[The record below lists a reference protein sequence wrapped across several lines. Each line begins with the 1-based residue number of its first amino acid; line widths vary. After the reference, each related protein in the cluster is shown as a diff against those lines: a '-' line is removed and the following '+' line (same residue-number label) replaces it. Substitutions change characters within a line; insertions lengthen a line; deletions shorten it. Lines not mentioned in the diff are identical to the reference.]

1 MLALDSP
8 ERTPY
13 TVSYPHFSFKSNHTA
28 LIPRPPVLL
37 IENKLYF
44 IFFSGYKLVFYHH
57 WWKQPVATESIDQ
70 YGPDGNVKRGGK
82 MPNDMPSLIFH
93 AGTRNPLDPRRNR
106 NPGIKRLYFLAVKW
120 KLKHALLLK
129 LARKTKKWPLKC
141 QKTFLKHSMLVGFG
155 SKNNVL
161 TNLKS

>member
-8 ERTPY
+8 ERTPH

-28 LIPRPPVLL
+28 LIPRPPILL

-70 YGPDGNVKRGGK
+70 YGPHGNVKRGGK

-120 KLKHALLLK
+120 KLKHALSFWNLPEK
-129 LARKTKKWPLKC
+129 
-141 QKTFLKHSMLVGFG
+141 
-155 SKNNVL
+155 
-161 TNLKS
+161 LKSGLWNVKKLFWSIPCWWDLDPKTMC